1 LKFFPCYPIISLEYL
16 SKISKALKVRIKL
29 RDIAE
34 RANVSASTVSRVIN
48 NHPQVDQQ
56 TRETVMIAL
65 TQLGYPL
72 FNIKPTNES
81 AMEGVIAVVTR
92 AEKIPTSTSLDEVP
106 PLTNDRFYNDF
117 NLAVTDGIET
127 VIREHGLRLQMERIC
142 FEAPDEKDLAQLKQ
156 AKGVVIVGGMKEF
169 QLINEL
175 EKAGVAFV
183 VAGAHLGEREVNCV
197 VGKYLEGTAKAVAAL
212 IELGHTRIALVNG
225 PKTSTTN
232 QDKLTG
238 YKLGLFEANLPYDPE
253 LTVTSD
259 TFHPNSC
266 YKATQELLERKQRFT
281 AVIFPDDLMALG
293 GLRAFKEKGLRVPE
307 DVSVIGFYN
316 YAITQFTDPPLS
328 TIHLERQRLGEI
340 AARRLLSILEH
351 SDGEHL
357 QIMLPMRLIMRGSTG
372 PVPG

>member
-1 LKFFPCYPIISLEYL
+1 M
-16 SKISKALKVRIKL
+16 RIKL

-34 RANVSASTVSRVIN
+34 RANVSPSTVSRVIN

-56 TRETVMIAL
+56 TRETVMMAL

-72 FNIKPTNES
+72 FNVKPTTDS
-81 AMEGVIAVVTR
+81 PLEGVIAVVTR
-92 AEKIPTSTSLDEVP
+92 AEVIKPNTSLDEVQ

-127 VIREHGLRLQMERIC
+127 VIREQGLRHQIERIC

-175 EKAGVAFV
+175 ENAGVAFV

-197 VGKYLEGTAKAVAAL
+197 VGKYLEGTARAVAAL

-225 PKTSTTN
+225 PTTSTTS

-238 YKLGLFEANLPYDPE
+238 YKLGLWEANLPFDPG
-253 LTVTSD
+253 LTVTCD

-266 YKATQELLERKQRFT
+266 YKATQELVARKQRFT

-307 DVSVIGFYN
+307 DISVVGFYN

-340 AARRLLSILEH
+340 AARRLLSMLAH
-351 SDGEHL
+351 SDRENL

-372 PVPG
+372 PAPD

>member
-1 LKFFPCYPIISLEYL
+1 
-16 SKISKALKVRIKL
+16 
-29 RDIAE
+29 
-34 RANVSASTVSRVIN
+34 
-48 NHPQVDQQ
+48 
-56 TRETVMIAL
+56 
-65 TQLGYPL
+65 
-72 FNIKPTNES
+72 
-81 AMEGVIAVVTR
+81 
-92 AEKIPTSTSLDEVP
+92 
-106 PLTNDRFYNDF
+106 
-117 NLAVTDGIET
+117 
-127 VIREHGLRLQMERIC
+127 
-142 FEAPDEKDLAQLKQ
+142 
-156 AKGVVIVGGMKEF
+156 MKEF

-197 VGKYLEGTAKAVAAL
+197 VGKYLEGTSRAVAAL

-238 YKLGLFEANLPYDPE
+238 YKLGLFEANLPFDPE
-253 LTVTSD
+253 LTVTSN

-266 YKATQELLERKQRFT
+266 YKATQELLERKKRFT

-307 DVSVIGFYN
+307 DISVIGFYN

-351 SDGEHL
+351 PDGEHL

-372 PVPG
+372 PVPE